1 MDGLGPVA
9 IEVQALPA
17 ARVEPLDFE
26 RLVRDTAP
34 RLLATARRILRD
46 EDEARDAVQDAFLQ
60 AFRGLGAFHGHCRI
74 TTWLH
79 RIVVN
84 ACLTRLRS
92 RRRRPEEPIDALLPE
107 FLEDGHHAR
116 HPSPWA
122 GGPEAL
128 LAARE
133 NRDLVRACLDRLP
146 VEYRTVIVL
155 RDVEELS
162 TGEAA
167 RALGI
172 SEGACKVRLH
182 RARQALRGLLAPHFE
197 RPAAAASQTP

>member
-1 MDGLGPVA
+1 MDGFGAAA
-9 IEVQALPA
+9 IDLTALPPVPRA
-17 ARVEPLDFE
+17 EPPDFE
-26 RLVRDTAP
+26 GVVRDHAP
-34 RLLATARRILRD
+34 RLLATARRILRN
-46 EDEARDAVQDAFLQ
+46 EDDARDALQDALLQ
-60 AFRGLGAFHGHCRI
+60 AFRGLAGFQGGCRI
-74 TTWLH
+74 STWLH

-84 ACLTRLRS
+84 ACLMRLRS
-92 RRRRPEEPIDALLPE
+92 RRRRPEEPIEPLLPG

-122 GGPEAL
+122 GEPEAL

-133 NRDLVRACLDRLP
+133 NRELVRACLDRLP
-146 VEYRTVIVL
+146 GDYRTVIVL
-155 RDVEELS
+155 RDVEELD

-182 RARQALRGLLAPHFE
+182 RARQALRELLAPHFE
-197 RPAAAASQTP
+197 RSAAS